1 MTVKR
6 ITIEYEDGTSEVLTP
21 AEWMGVMLGTRSGVS
36 SEALLDNTTNS
47 EFVQET
53 FQSARNLVSA
63 VEEEEVVVEIQPLPE
78 STHGTEPVSTYDSMP
93 DFTGTTYSSAATE
106 KSRERV
112 APPADSD
119 DKSYRQATIIRFPF
133 GKYKGRTILE
143 LVLDDSE
150 FALKCAKQLGDNG
163 KHRELANAIRL
174 VLAKNP
180 DM

>member
-1 MTVKR
+1 MTVRR

-21 AEWMGVMLGTRSGVS
+21 AEWMGVMLGSRTPAS
-36 SEALLDNTTNS
+36 SDSTTNS
-47 EFVQET
+47 SSVDYIQET

-63 VEEEEVVVEIQPLPE
+63 VEEEEIAVQIEPLPE
-78 STHGTEPVSTYDSMP
+78 PSVPDAPVHASP
-93 DFTGTTYSSAATE
+93 V
-106 KSRERV
+106 REIEEAPV
-112 APPADSD
+112 IPPADD
-119 DKSYRQATIIRFPF
+119 GDKAYRQATVLRFPF

-174 VLAKNP
+174 VLSRNP
-180 DM
+180 DI

>member
-1 MTVKR
+1 MTVRR

-21 AEWMGVMLGTRSGVS
+21 AEWMGVMLGSRTPS
-36 SEALLDNTTNS
+36 SSDSTTNS
-47 EFVQET
+47 SSVDYIQET

-63 VEEEEVVVEIQPLPE
+63 VEEEEIAAEIEPLPVPPSVSSE
-78 STHGTEPVSTYDSMP
+78 DSELVSPDAPVHASP
-93 DFTGTTYSSAATE
+93 V
-106 KSRERV
+106 REIEETPV
-112 APPADSD
+112 IPPADD
-119 DKSYRQATIIRFPF
+119 GDKAYRQATVLRFPF

-174 VLAKNP
+174 VLSRNP
-180 DM
+180 DI